1 MLSEKGKYAAATEIR
16 RFVWDEIV
24 WPLILEINDIAFT
37 LKQYQKKRDEVCEKK
52 NASNTATSRGLA
64 SLLQRGFLYKEND
77 LYSIHYRLIAY
88 MRLKADCDYATAI
101 HEIQMKWLYSKI
113 VKLDPVAR

>member
-37 LKQYQKKRDEVCEKK
+37 LKQYQKKRDEVCKKK
-52 NASNTATSRGLA
+52 NASKAATSRGLA
-64 SLLQRGFLYKEND
+64 SLLQKGFLYKEND

-101 HEIQMKWLYSKI
+101 HEIQMK
-113 VKLDPVAR
+113 